1 MRRTTALLLAT
12 AVSVLGYAP
21 ALASGVSVAMDEVRL
36 IAFDKAA
43 ATVYV
48 GNPTIADVTIIDSRH
63 AFLLGRSFG
72 TTNLIA
78 LGQDGSPITNM
89 QVTVFGKSGSTVT
102 VQRGVNA
109 LTYACAA
116 SQCKPTP
123 VPGDAAASFEA
134 VNTQIERHQ
143 ELSTKAA
150 SAQ

>member
-1 MRRTTALLLAT
+1 MRRTTALLLAAT
-12 AVSVLGYAP
+12 SVLGYGP
-21 ALASGVSVAMDEVRL
+21 ALASGVSVPMDEVRMVS
-36 IAFDKAA
+36 FDKPA

-48 GNPTIADVTIIDSRH
+48 GNPTIADVTIIDSKH

-78 LGQDGSPITNM
+78 LAQDGTEITDM
-89 QVTVFGKSGSTVT
+89 HVTVFGKSGGTVT
-102 VQRGVNA
+102 VQRGVNS

-123 VPGDAAASFEA
+123 VPGDGTASFEA

-150 SAQ
+150 SPQ